1 MLMKRD
7 EKDKG
12 MILYVDYY
20 ERGRNKMFVYCY
32 NPYAD
37 AMNVVEEE
45 RTLMLTDQMIREMY
59 GKINGTKKSPR
70 KAAASRENGKK
81 GGRPKKVE
89 K

>member
-1 MLMKRD
+1 MKRE

-12 MILYVDYY
+12 TILYVDYY
-20 ERGRNKMFVYCY
+20 ERGRNKMIVYCY

-37 AMNVVEEE
+37 VMDVVDEE

-59 GKINGTKKSPR
+59 GKINGTKKSLR

-81 GGRPKKVE
+81 GGRPKKVV